1 MSIVLLM
8 LITKWILNCSYI
20 CLFDFQEGEGDEDG
34 EDEGDDGE
42 DEGWTAME
50 TIIHCYHSFISCD
63 SCWNFILA
71 DFSCRLLIVH
81 CSSSS

>member
-1 MSIVLLM
+1 MRSFVIVYHNHIIVLLDLNGM
-8 LITKWILNCSYI
+8 SSEVLIH
-20 CLFDFQEGEGDEDG
+20 LFDFQEGEGDEDG

-63 SCWNFILA
+63 SC
-71 DFSCRLLIVH
+71 
-81 CSSSS
+81 